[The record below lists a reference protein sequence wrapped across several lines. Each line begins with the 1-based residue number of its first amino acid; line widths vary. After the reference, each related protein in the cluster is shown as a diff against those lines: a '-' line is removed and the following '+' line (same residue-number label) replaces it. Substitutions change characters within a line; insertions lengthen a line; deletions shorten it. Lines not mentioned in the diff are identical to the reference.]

1 MDSFIFFL
9 EVLKSER
16 TGLNRKP
23 NDYLLYREKKYLY
36 IFLEHLW
43 HSRTVEKSHAMNGL
57 PFPDKRFGSNGKS
70 ASKVWREISC
80 QKIRDWNRSS
90 LIINIYLWNR
100 LFYWK
105 FLSQSAWP
113 FYFKWSRESLS
124 VLLCS
129 SSVLL
134 VFNCIK
140 MSMDYDS

>member
-16 TGLNRKP
+16 TGLKRKP

-57 PFPDKRFGSNGKS
+57 LFADKRFGSNGKS

-80 QKIRDWNRSS
+80 QKIRDWNCSS
-90 LIINIYLWNR
+90 LIINIYLWNTTLYWDYIR
-100 LFYWK
+100 TVRSLILILLGLTVMKTTQELFK
-105 FLSQSAWP
+105 
-113 FYFKWSRESLS
+113 SLGI
-124 VLLCS
+124 L
-129 SSVLL
+129 
-134 VFNCIK
+134 
-140 MSMDYDS
+140 